1 MSCGN
6 RHVFHE
12 FVETAHMI
20 ARQMRR
26 LRFFVP
32 PALGYPD
39 KAWNARVFG
48 KAVLKATVQSLNIC
62 RMQNNALFIQR
73 KIFWLNLHET
83 LNYNHVRGL
92 TDSPLPLG
100 KFISNRHP

>member
-1 MSCGN
+1 MRGGN

-20 ARQMRR
+20 SGHMRR
-26 LRFFVP
+26 LRRFVP

-39 KAWNARVFG
+39 KARNAGVFG
-48 KAVLKATVQSLNIC
+48 KTVLHATVQSLNMR

-73 KIFWLNLHET
+73 KILWLNLHEA
-83 LNYNHVRGL
+83 LNYNHISGL
-92 TDSPLPLG
+92 IDCPLPLG
-100 KFISNRHP
+100 KYISNRHP